1 MKMRLKKSTKI
12 VKTNG
17 NGNSKNGNG
26 KSGKGGKYEGSIID
40 GSGRLA
46 SSNGN
51 SYQVK
56 FKYRINGKVITDSRF
71 IPESV
76 LREYGKA
83 AIPLSEGF
91 PIRVIVTEGKLEKV
105 CDSQDNVIFSL

>member
-1 MKMRLKKSTKI
+1 MKMRLGKSTKI

-26 KSGKGGKYEGSIID
+26 KSGKYEGSIID

-91 PIRVIVTEGKLEKV
+91 PIRVIVSEGKLEKV